1 MQKSRIKYLIME
13 HLGVRVTTYCNLNCK
28 DCADLIPYT
37 KSCHYD
43 YALFLEDIQKV
54 LEAVD
59 GIHEILLGGGEIFL
73 YPHMNEVIECF
84 LNSPKVGKVIIVTN
98 GTIMPSEA
106 CLIS

>member
-1 MQKSRIKYLIME
+1 MQKSRIKYLMME

-54 LEAVD
+54 L
-59 GIHEILLGGGEIFL
+59 
-73 YPHMNEVIECF
+73 
-84 LNSPKVGKVIIVTN
+84 
-98 GTIMPSEA
+98 
-106 CLIS
+106 